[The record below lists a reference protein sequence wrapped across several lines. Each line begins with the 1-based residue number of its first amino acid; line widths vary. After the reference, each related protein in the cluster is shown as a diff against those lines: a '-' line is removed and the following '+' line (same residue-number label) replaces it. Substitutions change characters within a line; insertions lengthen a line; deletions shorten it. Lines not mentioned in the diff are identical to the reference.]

1 MNLKV
6 LCASVSSFYASADLC
21 WLTGSQTCRSFLP
34 FALTLKNSWSDQ
46 FVSLFLFS
54 FFFFSPI
61 LQDGPQRK
69 KRKSEAAEVDKQLDI
84 LAIGTAVGSILLYST
99 VKGELQSKLV
109 SYTLFIM
116 CYQTVVV
123 SVSLS

>member
-54 FFFFSPI
+54 FFFFFSNSP
-61 LQDGPQRK
+61 GWAPEEK
-69 KRKSEAAEVDKQLDI
+69 TEV
-84 LAIGTAVGSILLYST
+84 
-99 VKGELQSKLV
+99 
-109 SYTLFIM
+109 
-116 CYQTVVV
+116 
-123 SVSLS
+123 